1 MQCLS
6 FETGQSGASV
16 GGSELLLTRV
26 AAIMA
31 ANVVDRKE
39 NGGARRFTGTTYA
52 VNVVLEV
59 IDDGRQWFIFSCLR
73 PKASS
78 SKQAG
83 EVWVFPN
90 TPDESLVT
98 PVTDTITRLS
108 DPVVDPIKGT
118 YTFV

>member
-1 MQCLS
+1 MPINCFLCRILARCATLLS
-6 FETGQSGASV
+6 PSHWLHSITALSYLI
-16 GGSELLLTRV
+16 SEKPYGLQ
-26 AAIMA
+26 
-31 ANVVDRKE
+31 
-39 NGGARRFTGTTYA
+39 
-52 VNVVLEV
+52 VLEV
-59 IDDGRQWFIFSCLR
+59 IDDGRQLFISCLR

-83 EVWVFPN
+83 EVWVFLD

-98 PVTDTITRLS
+98 PGTDTVTRLS